1 MSENQKLPIVLV
13 LAGNDPT
20 GGAGIQAD
28 IETLASMGCHAAP
41 VITAITVQDTQNV
54 TGYYPMDLSM
64 IVEQARSVLE
74 DMPVAAIKIGM
85 LGSIE
90 GIEAVSTIIQDYPNL
105 PVVFDP
111 ILIAGGGTP
120 LADDEMTSAMCSLLI
135 PKSTVLVPNS
145 NEARALAKEAD
156 TMDAC
161 AQELMDM
168 GAEYV
173 LVTGSHEQ
181 TEKVENIFYGN
192 NRILDT
198 FSWDRLPNQYHGSG
212 CTLASAIAGLLAQGL
227 DPLSAVHEAQEYT
240 WKSLE
245 SGYRAGMGQFLP
257 DRFFWAQSLE
267 DGNKDEDGDDEGKD
281 KDKGEGVEGDSDLNR

>member
-1 MSENQKLPIVLV
+1 MSENQKLPIVLTF
-13 LAGNDPT
+13 AGNDPT

-41 VITAITVQDTQNV
+41 VITAITVQDTQDV
-54 TGYYPMDLSM
+54 SGYYPMDLTM
-64 IVEQARSVLE
+64 IIEQARAVLE
-74 DMPVAAIKIGM
+74 DMPISVIKIGM

-90 GIEAVSTIIQDYPNL
+90 GIEAIHTILQDYPNT

-111 ILIAGGGTP
+111 ILVAGGGTP
-120 LADDEMTSAMCSLLI
+120 LADDEMADAMCSLLI
-135 PKSTVLVPNS
+135 PKTTILVPNS
-145 NEARALAKEAD
+145 NELRALAKEAD

-181 TEKVENIFYGN
+181 TEKVENIFFGN

-198 FSWDRLPNQYHGSG
+198 FSWERLANQYHGSG

-227 DPLSAVHEAQEYT
+227 DPLAAVHEAQEFA

-245 SGYRAGMGQFLP
+245 AGYRAGMGQLLP
-257 DRFFWAQSLE
+257 DRFFWAQSAE
-267 DGNKDEDGDDEGKD
+267 EADDE
-281 KDKGEGVEGDSDLNR
+281 EASDSE

>member
-1 MSENQKLPIVLV
+1 VNDNQKLPIVLTF
-13 LAGNDPT
+13 AGNDPT

-41 VITAITVQDTQNV
+41 VITAITVQDTQDV
-54 TGYYPMDLSM
+54 SGYYPMDLTM
-64 IVEQARSVLE
+64 IIEQARAVLE
-74 DMPVAAIKIGM
+74 DMPISVIKIGM

-90 GIEAVSTIIQDYPNL
+90 GIEAIHTILQDYPNT

-111 ILIAGGGTP
+111 ILVAGGGTP
-120 LADDEMTSAMCSLLI
+120 LADDEMADAMCSLLI
-135 PKSTVLVPNS
+135 PKTTILVPNS
-145 NEARALAKEAD
+145 NELRALAKEAD

-181 TEKVENIFYGN
+181 TEKVENIFFGN

-198 FSWDRLPNQYHGSG
+198 FSWERLANQYHGSG

-227 DPLSAVHEAQEYT
+227 DPLAAVHEAQEFA

-245 SGYRAGMGQFLP
+245 AGYRAGMGQLLP
-257 DRFFWAQSLE
+257 DRFFWAQSAE
-267 DGNKDEDGDDEGKD
+267 EADDE
-281 KDKGEGVEGDSDLNR
+281 EASDSE